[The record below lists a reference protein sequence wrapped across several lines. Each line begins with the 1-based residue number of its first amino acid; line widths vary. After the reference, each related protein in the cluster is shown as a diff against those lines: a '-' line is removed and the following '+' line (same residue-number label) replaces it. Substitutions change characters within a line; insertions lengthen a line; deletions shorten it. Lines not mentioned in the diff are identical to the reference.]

1 MTITKMYEARNHL
14 LICAEYADPE
24 FHKHSAA
31 HIMISLDKKIEIITE
46 SKRTHCMGIKIP
58 SGMVHTANTNGSR
71 VLVFLFDNT
80 TSVANQIDVLNI
92 ISDEAVDKIKEA
104 YYFFENSDQSIVYY
118 KEFIQCVYNGSGIN
132 AAETVSIDTRI
143 ESAIA
148 YIQSRLHEKIS
159 CNDVARYSYL
169 STSRFS
175 HLFKEQIGMT
185 FAAYLI
191 YQRVI
196 RTYTEMING
205 KGITEA
211 SIDAGFS
218 SSAHFAEVNKRLFGL
233 SASVIRKDLDF
244 RKIAEI

>member
-118 KEFIQCVYNGSGIN
+118 KEFIQ
-132 AAETVSIDTRI
+132 
-143 ESAIA
+143 
-148 YIQSRLHEKIS
+148 SRLHEKIS